1 MGKDRETP
9 LPRAQTP
16 LVRVCTPLQRRAGA
30 KIWQMLL
37 LRGRRGR
44 RAGGQERQV
53 GKWASEQVGR

>member
-1 MGKDRETP
+1 MGKDQETP

-16 LVRVCTPLQRRAGA
+16 LVRVCTPLQHRAGA

-37 LRGRRGR
+37 LKGR
-44 RAGGQERQV
+44 RAGGQEKQV